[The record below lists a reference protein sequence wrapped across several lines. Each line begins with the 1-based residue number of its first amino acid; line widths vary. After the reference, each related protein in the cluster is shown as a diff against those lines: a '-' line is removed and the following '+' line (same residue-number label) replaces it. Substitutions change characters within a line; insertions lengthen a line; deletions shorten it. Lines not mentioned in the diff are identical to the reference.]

1 MGKNYNILDTN
12 LILSGLI
19 KNMQK
24 QLQALEEV
32 HFNNKKKF
40 STYNYPVS
48 QVPNKFFNFNL
59 RIFHQSHKIGER
71 LLFEFI
77 FSPHHLNL
85 ILQEELLNK
94 KSLQI

>member
-12 LILSGLI
+12 LIVSGLI
-19 KNMQK
+19 KKYAETTSSTRRSSFQ
-24 QLQALEEV
+24 QQ
-32 HFNNKKKF
+32 KKF

-48 QVPNKFFNFNL
+48 QVPNKFFNCNL

-71 LLFEFI
+71 LLFGFI

>member
-32 HFNNKKKF
+32 HFNKKKF
-40 STYNYPVS
+40 STYNYPVF
-48 QVPNKFFNFNL
+48 QVHNKFFNCNL
-59 RIFHQSHKIGER
+59 RIFHQSHKICESS
-71 LLFEFI
+71 LFDFI